1 MLPGGERV
9 ELQEN
14 IYVKPQVQLGFLLSS
29 CFCFFFFLLLEKDQ
43 VTNKKEEMKTV
54 LIPTL
59 GVSHL
64 SFPLLYEQGEDAAC
78 VCMGSS

>member
-29 CFCFFFFLLLEKDQ
+29 WFCFFFFLLLEKDQ